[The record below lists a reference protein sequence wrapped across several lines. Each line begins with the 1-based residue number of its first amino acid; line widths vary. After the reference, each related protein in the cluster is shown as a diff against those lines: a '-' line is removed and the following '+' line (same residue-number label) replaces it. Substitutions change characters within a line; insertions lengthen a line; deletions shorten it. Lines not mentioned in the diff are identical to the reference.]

1 MKNYQ
6 KDPLNIPTT
15 ATLISSCLVILFIL
29 AIKLSILGGIVALI
43 CLAIKWLI
51 QNT

>member
-1 MKNYQ
+1 MMNYQ
-6 KDPLNIPTT
+6 KDPLMIPTI
-15 ATLISSCLVILFIL
+15 AGCLGILLIL

-43 CLAIKWLI
+43 YLAIKWLI